1 MTRICEG
8 ARSSRPLG
16 AVLASLLL
24 ASVNPAPAQ
33 AANLFHKFGRGVTNT
48 ATGWYELPASI
59 GHAKREGTVV
69 LWLVTGTVEGLVK
82 GMTRTLVGIW
92 DMVTFPIPPYDSAL
106 LDPPTLI
113 TEKPPRE
120 TTPQPPAL

>member
-1 MTRICEG
+1 M
-8 ARSSRPLG
+8 SRQRKV
-16 AVLASLLL
+16 AAAALASLLL

-33 AANLFHKFGRGVTNT
+33 AANLFHKLGRGVTNT
-48 ATGWYELPASI
+48 ATGWLELPASI
-59 GHAKREGTVV
+59 GNAKREGTVA
-69 LWLVTGTVEGLVK
+69 LWLVTGAVEGLVK

-120 TTPQPPAL
+120 TAPQPPAL